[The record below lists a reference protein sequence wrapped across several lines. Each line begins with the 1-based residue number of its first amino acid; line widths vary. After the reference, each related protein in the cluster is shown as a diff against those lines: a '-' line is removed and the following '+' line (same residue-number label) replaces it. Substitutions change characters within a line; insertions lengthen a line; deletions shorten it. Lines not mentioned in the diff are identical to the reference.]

1 MKITLRALSIV
12 IFLAGNAAWAGDF
25 GFPSEQPPV
34 RPVENPSLTLFNDFQ
49 SRLQAAINA
58 HSTAAFMPLYQTN
71 IATAQ
76 GLKYELARWKQIIG
90 NGTNILGLAYKELST
105 LPSEEAR
112 KTWTAEAHHFTDR
125 EVTHLALVRLGSGVQ
140 FMLPLIVVE
149 NKLLIAPSEKITAQA
164 IEPRSGTPPQH

>member
-12 IFLAGNAAWAGDF
+12 LFLAGNAAWAGDF

-71 IATAQ
+71 GATDQ
-76 GLKYELARWKQIIG
+76 ELKYELARWKQIIG
-90 NGTNILGLAYKELST
+90 DGTNILGLAYKELST

-112 KTWTAEAHHFTDR
+112 KTWTAEAHRFTDH
-125 EVTHLALVRLGSGVQ
+125 EVTHLALVRLGGGVQ
-140 FMLPLIVVE
+140 FMLPLIVVD
-149 NKLLIAPSEKITAQA
+149 NKLLIVPSEKIAANASDPGKKT
-164 IEPRSGTPPQH
+164 SPQH